1 MDYEDYIELS
11 PIPPL
16 DSEEGYKGDGA
27 SILQKMNKEDIR
39 IYVTL
44 RIWHIAW
51 CFIAV
56 LERLRHLLSLV

>member
-1 MDYEDYIELS
+1 MVVSLCRLTLPINSKMDYEDYIELS

-44 RIWHIAW
+44 RI
-51 CFIAV
+51 
-56 LERLRHLLSLV
+56 